1 MPEFVYKAV
10 DSSGKNVEGTIL
22 ADTIELAAESLK
34 RRQLYIIDLRE
45 KGVWQK
51 DISVQLRKKIAIKD
65 LAVFCRQFATMLMA
79 GIPMVSALD
88 VIVEQFKGK
97 YLGKVLE
104 DIYKRVQ
111 SGTMLSRALA
121 EKAECFPPILINM
134 IEAGEMS
141 GSVDQALDRM
151 ATHFEKELKL
161 RQKIINA
168 LIYPAIVILVAIGV
182 LIIMLTFVVPTFVG
196 IFSELNV
203 ELPATTRFIISSS
216 NFMRNNLILIIIV
229 CILFVVAYKVIRK
242 TDKGGFYI
250 DKFKLQIPVIGK
262 IILGQIVTRF
272 TRTLGTM
279 TAAGVSIVIALETTK
294 NVMTN
299 VFVEKKFEEVID
311 RVQKGE
317 GLSYP
322 IADVGIFPRLVEIMI
337 RTGEESGNLEYMLN
351 KAADYYENEVEN
363 QVTRLTSIFEPI
375 MIVLLAI
382 MVGFLLASII
392 LPIFK
397 LYGSVGA

>member
-1 MPEFVYKAV
+1 M
-10 DSSGKNVEGTIL
+10 
-22 ADTIELAAESLK
+22 
-34 RRQLYIIDLRE
+34 
-45 KGVWQK
+45 
-51 DISVQLRKKIAIKD
+51 
-65 LAVFCRQFATMLMA
+65 
-79 GIPMVSALD
+79 
-88 VIVEQFKGK
+88 
-97 YLGKVLE
+97 
-104 DIYKRVQ
+104 
-111 SGTMLSRALA
+111 
-121 EKAECFPPILINM
+121 
-134 IEAGEMS
+134 
-141 GSVDQALDRM
+141 
-151 ATHFEKELKL
+151 
-161 RQKIINA
+161 
-168 LIYPAIVILVAIGV
+168 
-182 LIIMLTFVVPTFVG
+182 IIMLTFVVPTFVG

-203 ELPATTRFIISSS
+203 ELPATTRFIITSS
-216 NFMRNNLILIIIV
+216 NFMRNNFVLIVLV
-229 CILFVVAYKVIRK
+229 CIILVVAYKVIRK

-299 VFVEKKFEEVID
+299 VFVEKKFEEVIE

>member
-51 DISVQLRKKIAIKD
+51 DISVQLRKKIPIKD

-151 ATHFEKELKL
+151 ATQFEKELKL

-216 NFMRNNLILIIIV
+216 NFMRNNFILIIIV
-229 CILFVVAYKVIRK
+229 CILLVVAYKVIRK

-250 DKFKLQIPVIGK
+250 DKFKLQIPVIGR
-262 IILGQIVTRF
+262 IILGQIVARF

-299 VFVEKKFEEVID
+299 IFVEKKFEEVIE
-311 RVQKGE
+311 RVQRGE

-322 IADVGIFPRLVEIMI
+322 ISEVKIFPKLVEIMI

-375 MIVLLAI
+375 VIVLLAI

>member
-51 DISVQLRKKIAIKD
+51 DISVQLRKKIPIKD

-88 VIVEQFKGK
+88 VIAEQFKDR
-97 YLGKVLE
+97 YFGKVLE
-104 DIYKRVQ
+104 DIHKKVQ
-111 SGTMLSRALA
+111 SGSMLSRALA

-216 NFMRNNLILIIIV
+216 NFMRNNFVLIVLV
-229 CILFVVAYKVIRK
+229 CIILVVAYKVIRK

-299 VFVEKKFEEVID
+299 VFVEKKFEEVIE

>member
-51 DISVQLRKKIAIKD
+51 DISVQLRKKIPIKD

-88 VIVEQFKGK
+88 VIAEQFKGR
-97 YLGKVLE
+97 YFGKVLE
-104 DIYKRVQ
+104 DIHKKVQ
-111 SGTMLSRALA
+111 SGSMLSRALA

-203 ELPATTRFIISSS
+203 ELPATTKFIISSS
-216 NFMRNNLILIIIV
+216 NFMRNNFILIIIV

-322 IADVGIFPRLVEIMI
+322 IADVGIFPRLIEIMI